1 MMKTVAPPN
10 ITTTIATTSSTK
22 ITILGKDA
30 DADATGGAA
39 TYTLPCPLTR
49 SEDETSFSFLEIEE
63 EERDVLKS
71 KAPTTTITTITTTLT
86 STPLPPTPTPTSCC
100 LPPFRLF
107 SSPSSSSSY
116 QHTRL
121 PPTTVQAYLQQFGTR
136 AMSYVHLHHSHYH
149 FEGPNKLGLV
159 SYCWVLSYLGRAAL
173 VMIDPLCH
181 PQDLHALLLA
191 FHNTVPGMKQYVAV
205 SERVAQTLREK
216 PFGYDA
222 TVFGRDYYAD
232 LKVWKPPKGRRRY
245 LSEGRRHGLVVKEQE
260 WHEVEHLAPRIQ
272 EISDRWLKSKKGG
285 ARELQLMTWPFYKG
299 DEWEVRKF
307 YVYDYSHIKNASS
320 SSTSTAHKQQE
331 EGQGQEGHGGKKG
344 VEEDAASADE
354 CKIATDNEVSVFAA
368 PLLVA
373 YIFFTPCFRD
383 GRIVGYQANILRRD
397 VTIQRPSYV
406 LDYAL
411 LHCQEIF
418 RKEGLEFL
426 GLSLAPIYGLV
437 KMMGDSSLLRAAFQV
452 WYHFPVA
459 LYGFKGLGRHKDHYH
474 VNRVQNV
481 YACTRGVRSA
491 LSVQQL
497 ILTVT
502 NTLAGAA
509 KVLHGIES

>member
-1 MMKTVAPPN
+1 MIKTVVPN
-10 ITTTIATTSSTK
+10 VTTTIAATSSTK
-22 ITILGKDA
+22 ITIDGKDA
-30 DADATGGAA
+30 DATDGAA
-39 TYTLPCPLTR
+39 TYTIPCPSTR
-49 SEDETSFSFLEIEE
+49 SEDETSFSFLEIKEE
-63 EERDVLKS
+63 EKEALKS
-71 KAPTTTITTITTTLT
+71 KAPTIITNITATLT
-86 STPLPPTPTPTSCC
+86 PASLPPTPTPTPTPCC

-121 PPTTVQAYLQQFGTR
+121 SPINVQAYLQQFGTR

-149 FEGPNKLGLV
+149 FEGPNNLGLV

-173 VMIDPLCH
+173 VMIDPLCC

-205 SERVAQTLREK
+205 SERIAQTLREQ

-222 TVFGRDYYAD
+222 TVFGRDFYAD
-232 LKVWKPPKGRRRY
+232 FDVWKPPKGRRRY
-245 LSEGRRHGLVVKEQE
+245 LSEGRRHGLVVKEQK

-272 EISDRWLKSKKGG
+272 EISDLWLKSKKGG
-285 ARELQLMTWPFYKG
+285 ARELQLMTWPFYMG

-320 SSTSTAHKQQE
+320 SSTAHKQQE
-331 EGQGQEGHGGKKG
+331 GQDQEGRSGKKNIA
-344 VEEDAASADE
+344 EEDAVSADE
-354 CKIATDNEVSVFAA
+354 RKIATDNEASVSA

-373 YIFFTPCFRD
+373 YMFFTPCFRD
-383 GRIVGYQANILRRD
+383 GHIVGYQANILRRD
-397 VTIQRPSYV
+397 VTIQRPSYI
-406 LDYAL
+406 LDHAL

-437 KMMGDSSLLRAAFQV
+437 KMMGDSSLLRTAFQV
-452 WYHFPVA
+452 WYHFPVP
-459 LYGFKGLGRHKDHYH
+459 LYGFKGLGRHKDHFH
-474 VNRVQNV
+474 VNRVENV

-491 LSVQQL
+491 LSIQQL